1 MKKTLYIAAVALLS
15 VTAACS
21 LEEPLVENAKGKVQF
36 TFSGETINT
45 PATKI
50 AVGEKD
56 GNKWPVVWS
65 EGDKI
70 GIISVG
76 SETFPNVYANL
87 NKSDAGKTEGIF
99 ILENETDITEQ
110 TPIVIYYP
118 YSTLTSY
125 SENLLN
131 SYVPTEQKQ
140 AKPNDT
146 QHISKYAFA
155 YDTKT
160 IEPAQVDGDATY
172 QPPVSFALN
181 HGTAYLRLVIS
192 SSEFASLKLMGAS
205 IYSEGTAFTG
215 DITVNVNTGAA
226 TIKDGKSSAVVTVE
240 NPEVLS
246 KTQELWLTVLPQD
259 LTGKDVYVSVAMS
272 DGTKNVTIPR
282 KVNIGE
288 IKANA
293 VNTLVIDNV
302 ATSDNT
308 FAWYKTAETRYLAEA
323 YAYGETNMYM
333 VKAGKDSPAEFTADL
348 KARGY
353 FVGCEE
359 PAYVKIIYGC
369 DLNGTNYPLSVNGKR
384 NNATAEDYEE
394 FVPVNSDYTVT
405 IKATGT
411 GYFGYSAK
419 LGICNA
425 NKEYIWGFM
434 VWVLDPADDIVEE
447 NFKCGEVVMDRVLG
461 DSYRRYYE
469 LAKGEAKPY
478 DNWHNCGLYYQW
490 GRTCGYSWGSH
501 TMPTEARVLTDVTEI
516 KTVARNPE
524 KFYMYGA
531 SGEVKNAGWD
541 WFLGAHKGVRS
552 DRKDDLWGNPN
563 TSDQAGSPLH
573 GTKSVFDPCP
583 KGWMVCSPAVIKEV
597 LEGKE
602 QDLIQCFNAK
612 NELKGQY
619 IVYKLG
625 TTESLWHYG
634 ALKFGNSAGNGR
646 QFEDI
651 GVWSNSPVGNENGND
666 MLSFSLNN
674 RALGG
679 VPANWVTASRRA
691 DAYNVRCMKD
701 TENR

>member
-21 LEEPLVENAKGKVQF
+21 LEEPLQENIKGKVQY
-36 TFSGETINT
+36 TFSGETVNA

-50 AVGEKD
+50 AIGEKD
-56 GNKWPVVWS
+56 GDKWPVAWTD
-65 EGDKI
+65 GDKI
-70 GIISVG
+70 GIISTA

-87 NKSDAGKTEGIF
+87 NKSDAGKTSGIF
-99 ILENETDITEQ
+99 ILENETEITEN
-110 TPIVIYYP
+110 TDVVIYYP
-118 YSTLTSY
+118 YSSLTSY

-140 AKPNDT
+140 ARPNDT
-146 QHISKYAFA
+146 QHLSKYAFA
-155 YDTKT
+155 YDKKT
-160 IEPAQVDGDATY
+160 IEPTQVDGDVSY
-172 QPPVSFALN
+172 QPPVHFALT

-192 SSEFASLKLMGAS
+192 SNEFSSMKLMGAS
-205 IYSEGTAFTG
+205 IYSEDAAFTG
-215 DITVNVNTGAA
+215 DITVNVNTGEA
-226 TIKDGKSSAVVTVE
+226 TIKEGKCSAVVTVE
-240 NPEVLS
+240 NPETLA
-246 KTQELWLTVLPQD
+246 KAQELYLTVLPQN

-302 ATSDNT
+302 ATADNA
-308 FAWYKTAETRYLAEA
+308 FAWYKTEETRYLAEA
-323 YAYGETNMYM
+323 YAYGETNMYV

-359 PAYVKIIYGC
+359 PAFVKIIYSN
-369 DLNGTNYPLSVNGKR
+369 DLNGTNYSVAVNGKR

-405 IKATGT
+405 VRASNS
-411 GYFGYSAK
+411 GYYGYSAK
-419 LGICNA
+419 IGVCNA
-425 NKEYIWGFM
+425 KKEYIWGFM
-434 VWVLDPADDIVEE
+434 VWVLDPADEILGETY
-447 NFKCGEVVMDRVLG
+447 KCGEVVMDRVLG

-469 LAKGEAKPY
+469 LTTDEAKPY

-490 GRTCGYSWGSH
+490 GRTTGYSWGSH
-501 TMPTEARVLTDVTEI
+501 TMPTNDRVLTNVTEI
-516 KTVARNPE
+516 KTVARTPE

-531 SGEVKNAGWD
+531 NGEVKDAGWD

-563 TSDQAGSPLH
+563 TSDQEGSPLH

-602 QDLIQCFNAK
+602 QTTLTS
-612 NELKGQY
+612 GRRYY

-625 TTESLWHYG
+625 STESLWHYG
-634 ALKFGNSAGNGR
+634 ALKYGNSAGNGL
-646 QFEDI
+646 QFEDL
-651 GVWSNSPVGNENGND
+651 GVWSNSPVGNADSNEMRAFG
-666 MLSFSLNN
+666 LNN
-674 RALGG
+674 RAPGG
-679 VPANWVTASRRA
+679 VPNNWITSIRRA
-691 DAYNVRCMKD
+691 DAMNVRCMKD